1 MTSWGH
7 QNMLSLSRPLAFISY
22 KVFLISK
29 KRSRTS
35 LAASS
40 SLWLLILKYFS
51 CYIRLTDQISLTDH
65 LYLER
70 YGAMFPIKTFFLHE
84 QILKTNLNILR
95 TERAFKMK
103 GKAISI
109 NFQGLSLKQIKQFYC
124 RVRVR
129 L

>member
-35 LAASS
+35 LAASF
-40 SLWLLILKYFS
+40 SLWLLILKNFT
-51 CYIRLTDQISLTDH
+51 CYIPLTDQISLTDH
-65 LYLER
+65 LYFER
-70 YGAMFPIKTFFLHE
+70 YWAMFPIKKFFLHE

-95 TERAFKMK
+95 TKRAFKMK
-103 GKAISI
+103 WKVFFI